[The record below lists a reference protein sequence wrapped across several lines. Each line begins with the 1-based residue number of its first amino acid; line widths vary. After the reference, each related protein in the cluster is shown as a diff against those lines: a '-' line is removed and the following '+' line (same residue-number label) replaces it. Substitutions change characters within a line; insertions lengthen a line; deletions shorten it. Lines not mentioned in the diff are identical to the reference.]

1 MLIGISS
8 NIKKHYANYCD
19 FIDYY
24 WIKYFNKKNYK
35 FITIPNSSLSS
46 SEILNKYKKSLDL
59 LVLQGGNDI
68 YTTKKEIL
76 NRNKVEQSIINF
88 GIRYG
93 IPILGVCRGMQLINL
108 KFNGKIKKKEGHM
121 LTKHGVT
128 FLDARIFN
136 TKKLMVNSFH
146 NYCVTKSS
154 LAKNMEIIAE
164 ANDKTIELFKHKKY
178 KIYGVM
184 WHPERTKSK
193 KFLDKLIKFCK

>member
-108 KFNGKIKKKEGHM
+108 K
-121 LTKHGVT
+121 
-128 FLDARIFN
+128 
-136 TKKLMVNSFH
+136 
-146 NYCVTKSS
+146 
-154 LAKNMEIIAE
+154 
-164 ANDKTIELFKHKKY
+164 
-178 KIYGVM
+178 
-184 WHPERTKSK
+184 
-193 KFLDKLIKFCK
+193 

>member
-68 YTTKKEIL
+68 YTAKKEIL
-76 NRNKVEQSIINF
+76 NRNKVEKSIINF

-108 KFNGKIKKKEGHM
+108 KFKGKIKKKEGHM

-128 FLDARIFN
+128 FLDAKIFN

-178 KIYGVM
+178 KIYGIM